1 MPSLLAQEAF
11 YYWCTCVNFRLASRV
26 GGDVSET
33 ADDLCAIADYTAHPI
48 IRRNSLALID
58 TLLDEAV
65 EGR

>member
-11 YYWCTCVNFRLASRV
+11 YYWCTCVNFRLKSRM
-26 GGDVSET
+26 GADVSEQ

-58 TLLDEAV
+58 TLLDEAA